1 MYFLRLVDRFLRSVE
16 LNVVALVVLVESV
29 AFLVAVIWAG
39 LRRKKRI
46 EAQIM
51 LDDDRRLAQRIQSQ
65 QTEIELLKQQLV
77 QLKYRQATLAED
89 ELTSRRTRQAS
100 PRCVSTETHEL
111 TEVDIAQR
119 DDMLEDFISE
129 NYKP

>member
-39 LRRKKRI
+39 LRKKKRI

-51 LDDDRRLAQRIQSQ
+51 LDDDRRLEQRIQSQ